1 MAAQPQEAKPLTPPY
16 VAFAT
21 FKNMIGGFK
30 EHVLPSRIDRSVLGN
45 FSGIVGGQLLTTLRF
60 LQLTDGEN
68 RPQQILKDLVDTI
81 NSGEWPNELGAI
93 LRAAYAPVFKL
104 DLEKASPSEFSEH
117 FATVYPGEGSTL
129 RKSMT
134 FFLTAVQEAK
144 LPISP
149 YILKNKKPRS
159 TPVKKRAK
167 QNGVNKTPLATPVV
181 RQDHTP
187 LQHQT
192 ERKLSEQVLA
202 ILDSSELPKPV
213 EDAVYVLLRHLRQ
226 EGK

>member
-1 MAAQPQEAKPLTPPY
+1 MAKEPETKALTPPY

-21 FKNMIGGFK
+21 FKTMLAGFK
-30 EHVLPSRIDRSVLGN
+30 EHVLPARIDRSVLGN

-60 LQLTDGEN
+60 LGLVDSNN
-68 RPQQILKDLVDTI
+68 RPLQDLADLVVAL
-81 NSGEWPNELGAI
+81 NGEHWPTELGQV
-93 LRAAYAPVFKL
+93 LRNAYAPIFKL
-104 DLEKASPSEFSEH
+104 DLETASPSQFNEH
-117 FATVYPGEGSTL
+117 FADAYPGEGSTQ

-159 TPVKKRAK
+159 GPTKKRMPR
-167 QNGVNKTPLATPVV
+167 QNFQGQKNEPRNNERDDPPPLVE
-181 RQDHTP
+181 Q
-187 LQHQT
+187 
-192 ERKLSEQVLA
+192 KLSEQVLA
-202 ILDSSELPKPV
+202 VLDNENLEKEV
-213 EDAVYVLLRHLRQ
+213 EGAVYVLLKYLRR

>member
-1 MAAQPQEAKPLTPPY
+1 MAKAPDEKALTPPY

-21 FKNMIGGFK
+21 FKTMIGGFK

-60 LQLTDGEN
+60 LGLVTKEGRPTTDLDLLVRSIDGE
-68 RPQQILKDLVDTI
+68 
-81 NSGEWPNELGAI
+81 EWPVALGGV
-93 LRAAYAPVFKL
+93 LKRAYGPIFQL
-104 DLEKASPSEFSEH
+104 DLQSASPSQFSEH
-117 FATVYPGEGSTL
+117 FASCYPGEGSTQ

-134 FFLTAVQEAK
+134 FFLTAIQEAK

-159 TPVKKRAK
+159 TPAKKRVLRT
-167 QNGVNKTPLATPVV
+167 NGQQQRSTSQSEQVV
-181 RQDHTP
+181 VQQQT
-187 LQHQT
+187 T

-202 ILDSSELPKPV
+202 ILDSPDLENDV
-213 EDAVYVLLRHLRQ
+213 EAAVYVVLKHLRR